1 MKNFLS
7 FFRSNKRANNEHHL
21 NVPEIRD
28 VFKVVAKELSAYD
41 SEFMYTGW
49 DNMPGVCPYCHS
61 KFKSVPDL
69 DYRLR
74 KRKLDAYY
82 TYDGFLIVSEK
93 FKSFCEINKYENL
106 EFKKL
111 NHNGFYFFEPHS
123 FFQTNIFW
131 NPFNILGYWCDKC
144 KNYSQVSGGV
154 LKDETFI
161 LESDDFIMRTDTF
174 RGSFESK
181 SPDIIVGLKTMEKM
195 KEFGLKGLVFTD
207 VWG

>member
-1 MKNFLS
+1 MKNILS

-41 SEFMYTGW
+41 AEFMYTGW

-93 FKSFCEINKYENL
+93 FKSFCEINKIGRASCRER
-106 EFKKL
+106 
-111 NHNGFYFFEPHS
+111 
-123 FFQTNIFW
+123 
-131 NPFNILGYWCDKC
+131 
-144 KNYSQVSGGV
+144 V
-154 LKDETFI
+154 
-161 LESDDFIMRTDTF
+161 
-174 RGSFESK
+174 
-181 SPDIIVGLKTMEKM
+181 
-195 KEFGLKGLVFTD
+195 
-207 VWG
+207 

>member
-1 MKNFLS
+1 
-7 FFRSNKRANNEHHL
+7 
-21 NVPEIRD
+21 
-28 VFKVVAKELSAYD
+28 
-41 SEFMYTGW
+41 
-49 DNMPGVCPYCHS
+49 MPGVCPYCHS

-93 FKSFCEINKYENL
+93 FKSFCEINKYGNL

-123 FFQTNIFW
+123 FFKTNIFW

-181 SPDIIVGLKTMEKM
+181 SLDIIVGLKTMEKM